1 MRKGYLMRFSSSFKV
16 GLLTLLSL
24 ILLVGVV
31 FKVKGR
37 ALSSAKRIEINFRD
51 VNGMRPGSGVQMMG
65 LKVGQVEEITP
76 VVNSENSYVKVKFV
90 ITDPNIEIP
99 KASVFSIQQSGL
111 IGELFLEITPPKV
124 RTIYIP
130 MNNKDILYKDDS
142 VIMKLDNKIY
152 DVGKIKNIEV
162 VSREVLPFSVKET
175 IKTKSAYKVD
185 YVVNLPGLILP
196 PFLKGEAT
204 TNNGKKKLYIS
215 TLDNVILP
223 YPTQASPYTVVEPMR
238 LSDFMEWQYKAAESL
253 TETNHKVNEILSD
266 EMIAELK
273 NSVVNLND
281 LTNKTSQTMTKVDAL
296 IDSSQEDIKTL
307 MTLLDQTSNDF
318 NKLSANIN
326 HIIGDPQFKNSML
339 STADSIDK
347 LAQNINKIIGNE
359 EEAEKLASDI
369 REIVNNANEISG
381 YVNGMTKDD
390 RLKKD
395 LTNTVANANKAMNSL
410 NIALSSVNKMTPEK
424 KTELQTIIED
434 TKVTTC
440 NLRKFSEKLNKRFLL
455 WRLIF

>member
-1 MRKGYLMRFSSSFKV
+1 MRFSSSFKV

-65 LKVGQVEEITP
+65 LKVGQVEEIIP
-76 VVNSENSYVKVKFV
+76 VLDNENSFVKVKFV
-90 ITDPNIEIP
+90 ITEPNIEIP
-99 KASVFSIQQSGL
+99 KASVFTIQQSGL
-111 IGELFLEITPPKV
+111 IGELFLEITPPRL

-130 MNNKDILYKDDS
+130 MENKNVLYKDDA
-142 VIMKLDNKIY
+142 VTMKLDNEIY

-162 VSREVLPFSVKET
+162 VSREVLPFNVKET

-185 YVVNLPGLILP
+185 YIVNLPGLILP
-196 PFLKGEAT
+196 PFLKGEAVT
-204 TNNGKKKLYIS
+204 KSGKTKLYIS
-215 TLDNVILP
+215 TLDNVMLP
-223 YPTQASPYTVVEPMR
+223 YPSQASPYTVVEPMR
-238 LSDFMEWQYKAAESL
+238 LSDFMEWQYRAAESL

-266 EMIAELK
+266 KMIAELK
-273 NSVVNLND
+273 SSVTNLND
-281 LTNKTSQTMTKVDAL
+281 LTEKTSKTMTKVDAL
-296 IDSSQEDIKTL
+296 IESSQEDIKTL
-307 MTLLDQTSNDF
+307 MVLLDQTSNDF

-326 HIIGDPQFKNSML
+326 HVIGDPQFKDSML

-347 LAQNINKIIGNE
+347 LAQNINKIIGDE
-359 EEAEKLASDI
+359 EESQKLATDI
-369 REIVNNANEISG
+369 REIVNNANEIST

-395 LTNTVANANKAMNSL
+395 LTNTITNANKAMNGL

-455 WRLIF
+455 WRLLF